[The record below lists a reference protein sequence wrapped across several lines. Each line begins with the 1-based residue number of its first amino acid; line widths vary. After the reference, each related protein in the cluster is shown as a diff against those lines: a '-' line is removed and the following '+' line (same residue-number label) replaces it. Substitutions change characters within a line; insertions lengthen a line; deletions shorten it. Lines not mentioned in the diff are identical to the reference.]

1 MKALYK
7 AGRGKESVSL
17 QERPLPTVNE
27 TDNVLIRVRAC
38 AICGM
43 DHQIYN
49 DRFPCT
55 PPFIM
60 GHEFVGTVE
69 QVLGSA
75 SVAPGDRVIC
85 EPHMYA
91 CGVCDACRSGLPQL
105 CDSRRSVG
113 IQRDGAMAPYI
124 AVPSRYLHKVPDSIP
139 DKLACLLEPFCL
151 LVDNLGIP
159 VQEEHAKTV
168 VVIGGGLVGQFGV
181 IAAKGCGAEQVI
193 LCCTHPSF
201 RSEIGQELGASPV
214 LYSQCD
220 DIAARVLEMTD
231 GVGAD
236 IVLEAS
242 GSESGINA
250 AFAMVK
256 KGGLISVMGGTKR
269 DSVALNWDVCLR
281 KAVRVHFHMMGNFAH
296 MDKAIDIFAHPYT
309 DLTPIVTGEFDLDH
323 WQDAFHVVEERKSI
337 KTVLYIP

>member
-168 VVIGGGLVGQFGV
+168 VVI
-181 IAAKGCGAEQVI
+181 AAAWW
-193 LCCTHPSF
+193 
-201 RSEIGQELGASPV
+201 ASSAS
-214 LYSQCD
+214 LRQRA
-220 DIAARVLEMTD
+220 AARNRSSSAARTP
-231 GVGAD
+231 
-236 IVLEAS
+236 AS
-242 GSESGINA
+242 ALRSGKSWA
-250 AFAMVK
+250 PLRFCTVK
-256 KGGLISVMGGTKR
+256 ATTSRHGCWK
-269 DSVALNWDVCLR
+269 
-281 KAVRVHFHMMGNFAH
+281 
-296 MDKAIDIFAHPYT
+296 
-309 DLTPIVTGEFDLDH
+309 
-323 WQDAFHVVEERKSI
+323 
-337 KTVLYIP
+337 